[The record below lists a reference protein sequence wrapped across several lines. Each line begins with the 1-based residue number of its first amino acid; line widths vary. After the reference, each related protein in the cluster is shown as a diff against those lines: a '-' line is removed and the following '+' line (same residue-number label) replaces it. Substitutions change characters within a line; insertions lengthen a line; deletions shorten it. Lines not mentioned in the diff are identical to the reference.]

1 MSIRAKIVLVVV
13 PLLVAALL
21 ISGTISS
28 YSARSGMTRIAMSSL
43 GFKAQELNK
52 YMDSQWNLLVTN
64 ELSEE
69 EEYVA
74 VARDAMEAY
83 AESVVRTPT
92 ELILAVS
99 SEGDPDLELSTG
111 DLSFG
116 PQDREE
122 FRRLIDGDAS
132 GWIEFSLNGSARVGH
147 AFRFSPFQWLV
158 VVSEDEAAFYREVR
172 EILVRNAYVLGGAI
186 LVSLILL
193 FFFAGI
199 LTGPLRRVVSTM
211 RGIISN
217 NDLSAR
223 VAVEYRDETGDLAHT
238 FNIMVEELQKA
249 YNQIKGFAFK
259 AVLAQK
265 NEHKIRNIFQ
275 KYVPKDVIDSLFS
288 NPESMLVGENRVL
301 AVLFS
306 DIRSFTT
313 ISEGYMPDELVNA
326 LNAYFEIMV
335 DIIMD
340 HGGIIDKYIGDA
352 IMAFFGAPVKHKNDA
367 LNAVAVALKMQ
378 EALKEF
384 NRSQEEKGKPKFITG
399 IGINYGVVTVGN
411 IGSQKKMD
419 YTVIGDMVNLGSR
432 LEGLTKPYKQDV
444 IFSES
449 VYRKVK
455 DTYPCRLVDK
465 VQVKG
470 KTIGENIYTAYEN
483 RLNAKQEQLLRIHHA
498 AMARYYRQDF
508 SGARQYF
515 EAVLRLD
522 PADFLASLY
531 IERCDRYLKDPP
543 PANWNGVEIL
553 TSK

>member
-1 MSIRAKIVLVVV
+1 
-13 PLLVAALL
+13 
-21 ISGTISS
+21 
-28 YSARSGMTRIAMSSL
+28 
-43 GFKAQELNK
+43 
-52 YMDSQWNLLVTN
+52 MDSQWNLLVTN

-352 IMAFFGAPVKHKNDA
+352 IMAF
-367 LNAVAVALKMQ
+367 
-378 EALKEF
+378 
-384 NRSQEEKGKPKFITG
+384 S
-399 IGINYGVVTVGN
+399 
-411 IGSQKKMD
+411 
-419 YTVIGDMVNLGSR
+419 
-432 LEGLTKPYKQDV
+432 
-444 IFSES
+444 
-449 VYRKVK
+449 
-455 DTYPCRLVDK
+455 
-465 VQVKG
+465 
-470 KTIGENIYTAYEN
+470 
-483 RLNAKQEQLLRIHHA
+483 
-498 AMARYYRQDF
+498 
-508 SGARQYF
+508 
-515 EAVLRLD
+515 VLR
-522 PADFLASLY
+522 
-531 IERCDRYLKDPP
+531 
-543 PANWNGVEIL
+543 
-553 TSK
+553 